1 MSYETFNAEM
11 DKVKQVSSLTND
23 EQEISREKAMQA
35 FRDLRAKSDINFPD
49 GMSLEEINAEINMS
63 RYGGNHP
70 KK

>member
-1 MSYETFNAEM
+1 MSCETFNAEM
-11 DKVKQVSSLTND
+11 DKVKQGSSSTND

-35 FRDLRAKSDINFPD
+35 FRDLRAKSDLDFPY

-63 RYGGNHP
+63 RYGEDHT

>member
-49 GMSLEEINAEINMS
+49 GISLEEINAEINMS

>member
-1 MSYETFNAEM
+1 MACETFNAEM

-63 RYGGNHP
+63 RYGVDHP